1 MEYLLVGPVFCVYV
15 RPACLCFIFVLME
28 YPLVG
33 SVLGVASLLHASLS
47 IPSNTSRDT
56 GGLGFAKRWSYS

>member
-1 MEYLLVGPVFCVYV
+1 MVGTVFVFVFVLHICASY
-15 RPACLCFIFVLME
+15 LCFVFVLME

-56 GGLGFAKRWSYS
+56 GGLGFAKR